1 MDEEKLSEQELLKLI
16 AQAAKEG
23 ATTLDLSGEGLTSL
37 PVEIGRLTNLT
48 ALYLHNNQLTSLPAQ
63 MANLTNLTLLSLNN
77 NQLTEL
83 PAQIGKLRNLTTLKL
98 TENQLTELPVQ
109 IGRLKNLT
117 ELWLQDN
124 QLTGLP
130 AEIGQ
135 LTNLTNLYLFM
146 NQLTEVPTEI
156 GRLEKL
162 EILYLEQN
170 ELTSLPG
177 EIWKLKNLKKLDLRK
192 NKLTSLPKEVLGTG
206 LEIRWE
212 WDSKLN
218 GVFCEGNPFESPPV
232 EVVKRGTKAV
242 RKYFEGLEEPAARAL
257 NEVKVLLV
265 GDGGAGKT
273 SLVKRLL
280 QEAFDKNEEETH
292 GINIRSWQVTTNRKK
307 IKVNM
312 WDFGGQHIM
321 HATHQFFLSKRSL
334 YVLVLDGRKEEDAEY
349 WLKHIESFGGDSPI
363 LIVLNKID
371 QTPSFDVN
379 RPFLQE
385 KYKGIKGF
393 YRVSCRKR
401 TGIAEFVKKL
411 KSELGRVELIK
422 GTWPGAWFKVK
433 TQLEKMSEDFISY
446 KRYRTICKE
455 AGIDEEEEQDTL
467 LDYFHDLGV
476 AVHFE
481 GMDTEE
487 TSVLEPRWL
496 TGGVY
501 KVINSEVVAD
511 RGILE
516 LDALGKILRKKK
528 KDDYTYPRHKHRY
541 IVDMMMKFQLCY
553 RIVGKDAVLLPALL
567 PKPEPVLRFDYERS
581 LKFYFEYDFLPA
593 SILPRFFVQRH
604 RDIDGQ
610 LRWRTGVVLRDQRLG
625 VRAVVKADVREKR
638 IYIWVSGDLKRDYFA
653 VVRKTFN
660 DIHDDFEK
668 LAVVEWVPLPDVKD
682 FAVEY
687 EELIGYDLEGR
698 EEIFFGKLRSSY
710 SVSKLLNG
718 IEKPEDRIKRYEEEL
733 IGKSEKGKRVYW
745 VDGDYIEKGSG
756 MEIRDINISGGNVNF
771 ADKIDKI
778 IYNENLGISKEDF
791 DELKGA
797 VGKLSKERLADL
809 GEMGQDLVKAKT
821 EDEKTTM
828 VERIKTFLI
837 ENGVPVA
844 QGLTAA
850 GIFEIVKALM

>member
-1 MDEEKLSEQELLKLI
+1 MEEKEVLEIIER
-16 AQAAKEG
+16 AARDG
-23 ATTLDLSGEGLTSL
+23 RTMLDLSSCGLTTLPAEIGKLTNLIELRLYDNKLTSL
-37 PVEIGRLTNLT
+37 PTEIGRLTNLKKLL
-48 ALYLHNNQLTSLPAQ
+48 LYSN
-63 MANLTNLTLLSLNN
+63 NLTELPEQIGRLTELQTLGLSG

-83 PAQIGKLRNLTTLKL
+83 PAEIWELTK
-98 TENQLTELPVQ
+98 
-109 IGRLKNLT
+109 LT
-117 ELWLQDN
+117 ELWLN
-124 QLTGLP
+124 G
-130 AEIGQ
+130 
-135 LTNLTNLYLFM
+135 
-146 NQLTEVPTEI
+146 NQLTEVPEEI
-156 GRLEKL
+156 GRLTKL
-162 EILYLEQN
+162 KIIWLDFN
-170 ELTSLPG
+170 KLTSLPG
-177 EIWKLKNLKKLDLRK
+177 EIWKLTNLKQLDLRT
-192 NKLTSLPKEVLGTG
+192 NRLRSLPKEVLDTG

-212 WDSKLN
+212 WDSDFN
-218 GVFCEGNPFESPPV
+218 GVFCDDNPFEVPPV

-292 GINIRSWQVTTNRKK
+292 GINIRSWPVTTNRKR
-307 IKVNM
+307 IKVNL

-363 LIVLNKID
+363 LVVLNKID

-393 YRVSCRKR
+393 YRVSCRKK
-401 TGIAEFVKKL
+401 TGIAEFAKKL
-411 KSELGRVELIK
+411 KTELGRVELIK

-446 KRYRTICKE
+446 NRYRMICNE
-455 AGIDEEEEQDTL
+455 EGIDEEEEQDTL

-476 AVHFE
+476 VVHFG

-528 KDDYTYPRHKHRY
+528 KDDYTYPRKKHQY

-567 PKPEPVLRFDYERS
+567 PKPQPALRFDYERS

-610 LRWRTGVVLRDQRLG
+610 LRWRTGVVLRDKRLG
-625 VRAVVKADVREKR
+625 VRAVVKADMREKR
-638 IYIWVSGDLKRDYFA
+638 IYIWVSGELKRDYFA

-668 LAVVEWVPLPDVKD
+668 LTVVEWMPLPGVKD

-687 EELIGYDLEGR
+687 EELIGCELEGR

-718 IEKPEDRIKRYEEEL
+718 IEKPEDRKKRYEEEK
-733 IGKSEKGKRVYW
+733 IRKREKGKRIYY

-756 MEIRDINISGGNVNF
+756 MEIRDVNISGGNVNF
-771 ADKIDKI
+771 ADNIDQI

-791 DELKGA
+791 DELKEA
-797 VGKLSKERLADL
+797 IKKLS
-809 GEMGQDLVKAKT
+809 
-821 EDEKTTM
+821 DEKIALLGKMSGELNKADTEENKLSI
-828 VERIKTFLI
+828 VERIKKFLI
-837 ENGVPVA
+837 ENGIPVA
-844 QGLTAA
+844 HSLTAS
-850 GIFEIVKALM
+850 ILFELGRAFPQ